1 MNDNKRLYYKLTTY
15 FWWFI
20 SVFPIIF
27 FVVYSLGYVFNK
39 SVNNYDF
46 INIIDNIYSY
56 FDDAI
61 LTSGIM
67 FNKLFDA
74 FSNLFNYLGL
84 TSSNNYF
91 SDFISFTLSWF
102 ILVHFL
108 HLVVDFI
115 LILPRICQK
124 FIERV

>member
-20 SVFPIIF
+20 SVIPIIF
-27 FVVYSLGYVFNK
+27 FIVYSLGYVFNK
-39 SVNNYDF
+39 SVNDYDF
-46 INIIDNIYSY
+46 INIIDNIYNY
-56 FDDAI
+56 FDNAV
-61 LTSGIM
+61 LNTGIM

-74 FSNLFNYLGL
+74 FHNLFNYLGL

-91 SDFISFTLSWF
+91 SDFIAFTLSWF
-102 ILVHFL
+102 ILIHFL